1 MLIKFLTVN
10 FSFCDKVFQ
19 FEREEAHFFLFI
31 IIIHTCLCTFVISV
45 VSYCRLKNLDSPR
58 NKSLRRLTINGDIVP
73 CRVTALYAVKHSQ
86 LSLSVFPSL
95 LFFSTHSYFAFLFYS
110 LSYHPR
116 HFFLLS
122 LGLALCVLS
131 LFFFSPSRTH
141 VFFFLS
147 HSSPFLLSTICFPPL
162 LIFSYGLLSP
172 L

>member
-1 MLIKFLTVN
+1 MIRFFN
-10 FSFCDKVFQ
+10 S
-19 FEREEAHFFLFI
+19 EREEAHFFLFI
-31 IIIHTCLCTFVISV
+31 IIIHTRLCTFVISV

-131 LFFFSPSRTH
+131 LFFPLSRVLTFSSFYPILLHFCSQLF
-141 VFFFLS
+141 VFLR
-147 HSSPFLLSTICFPPL
+147 C
-162 LIFSYGLLSP
+162 
-172 L
+172 

>member
-1 MLIKFLTVN
+1 MIRFFN
-10 FSFCDKVFQ
+10 S
-19 FEREEAHFFLFI
+19 EREEAHFFLFI
-31 IIIHTCLCTFVISV
+31 IIIHTRLCTFVISV

-86 LSLSVFPSL
+86 LSLSVFPSPLFLYSL
-95 LFFSTHSYFAFLFYS
+95 LFRVPFLFTFVPPPAFLPPVSRSGFVCS
-110 LSYHPR
+110 LP
-116 HFFLLS
+116 
-122 LGLALCVLS
+122 
-131 LFFFSPSRTH
+131 FFSSLSRTH